1 MTEIIKYTNRYRDT
15 YYYEP
20 KVDNQFL
27 FVMTGTSMQY
37 CRMGGLEGQEGVDH
51 SNLGFFDP
59 AGGPFIGLGA
69 KLPIG
74 TVKHIKSTEDGII
87 IEVE

>member
-1 MTEIIKYTNRYRDT
+1 MRNRHGEEYSF
-15 YYYEP
+15 YP
-20 KVDNQFL
+20 KGNNQYK
-27 FVMTGTSMQY
+27 FVMTGSSMKY